1 MTKTEASGWA
11 PSVAL
16 ALAALFTAE
25 PGAAGQTISDFA
37 QNVTRH
43 VLLHEVGHAAM
54 REFGLP
60 VLANEEAMADSFAT
74 FVATQLLRD
83 AAAEIVTARVRSW
96 MIEDGEVDRA
106 DYDMM
111 GEHDLDIRRAYQTA
125 CLLYGADPTE
135 WADDVAWIGYSPQD
149 LSDCADTAPDQI
161 EGWIQILTPHL
172 RPDGQPSTH
181 VEVVYGEG
189 PLREA
194 MLATGVMEEIADL
207 ARRLDWPEPIRL
219 HFDHCDRRA
228 SWSRNERRVLLC
240 DSYVERFI
248 RQGQDN
254 LAN

>member
-1 MTKTEASGWA
+1 
-11 PSVAL
+11 VAVG
-16 ALAALFTAE
+16 LAALLTAG
-25 PGAAGQTISDFA
+25 PGAAGEAISDFA
-37 QNVTRH
+37 RNVTRH

-54 REFGLP
+54 REFALP
-60 VLANEEAMADSFAT
+60 ILANEEAMADSFAT

-96 MIEDGEVDRA
+96 MIEDREVDRA
-106 DYDMM
+106 EYDMM

-125 CLLYGADPTE
+125 CLLYGADPAE
-135 WADDVAWIGYSPQD
+135 WADDVAWVGYSAQD

-161 EGWIQILTPHL
+161 EGWIQVLAPHL
-172 RPDGQPSTH
+172 RPDDRASTH

-189 PLREA
+189 PLKEA
-194 MLATGVMEEIADL
+194 MRATGVMEEIADL

-228 SWSRNERRVLLC
+228 SWSRNERRILLC
-240 DSYVERFI
+240 DSYVERFV
-248 RQGQDN
+248 RQGEND